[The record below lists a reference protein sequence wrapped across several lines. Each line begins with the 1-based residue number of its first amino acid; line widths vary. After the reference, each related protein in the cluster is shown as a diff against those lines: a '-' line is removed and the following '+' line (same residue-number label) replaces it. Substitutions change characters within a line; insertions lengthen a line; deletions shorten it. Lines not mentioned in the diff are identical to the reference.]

1 MLIDLEPLL
10 QGGQTRLELDAA
22 FDFSG
27 ELLDGVCPF
36 VTPVIVK
43 GSIVNRAGIVTME
56 ATASCTM
63 QYICDRC
70 AAPAEKRLCVPMA
83 HTLVAELNC
92 EDDADAYIVV
102 PDGKLDLAQLT
113 WEDLLLFLPSKLLC
127 RDDCKGICPQCGKN
141 LNEGTCECKKEIDPR
156 FAALLDLLD
165 S

>member
-1 MLIDLEPLL
+1 MLIDLESLL
-10 QGGQTRLELDAA
+10 QGGLTQLKLDTS

-27 ELLDGVCPF
+27 EELDGVYPF
-36 VTPVIVK
+36 TTPVQVR
-43 GSIVNRAGIVTME
+43 GEIVNRAGIVTLE
-56 ATASCTM
+56 ASACCTM
-63 QYICDRC
+63 QYVCDRC
-70 AAPAEKRLCVPMA
+70 AAPAEKQLCVPMA
-83 HTLVAELNC
+83 HTLVAELNR

-113 WEDLLLFLPSKLLC
+113 WEDILLFLPSKLLC
-127 RDDCKGICPQCGKN
+127 SDDCKGICPQCGKN

>member
-1 MLIDLEPLL
+1 M
-10 QGGQTRLELDAA
+10 
-22 FDFSG
+22 S
-27 ELLDGVCPF
+27 
-36 VTPVIVK
+36 
-43 GSIVNRAGIVTME
+43 
-56 ATASCTM
+56 ATAARRLPKSSFVCRWR
-63 QYICDRC
+63 IRC
-70 AAPAEKRLCVPMA
+70 
-83 HTLVAELNC
+83 
-92 EDDADAYIVV
+92 ADAYIVI

>member
-1 MLIDLEPLL
+1 MLIDLESLL
-10 QGGQTRLELDAA
+10 QGGQTTLTLDAS
-22 FDFSG
+22 FDFSN
-27 ELLDGVCPF
+27 EPLDGGCPF
-36 VTPVIVK
+36 DTPVCVK

-56 ATASCTM
+56 ATASCVM
-63 QYICDRC
+63 HFQCDRC
-70 AAPAEKRLCVPMA
+70 AAPAEKQISVPMA
-83 HTLVAELNC
+83 HTLVASLNS

-102 PDGKLDLAQLT
+102 PDGKLDLEQLT
-113 WEDLLLFLPSKLLC
+113 WENLMLFLPSKLLC

>member
-10 QGGQTRLELDAA
+10 QGGKTKLELDAA
-22 FDFSG
+22 FDFSN
-27 ELLDGVCPF
+27 EELDGGYPF
-36 VTPVIVK
+36 SSPVSVK

-56 ATASCTM
+56 AAASCTM

-70 AAPAEKRLCVPMA
+70 AAPAEKQLCVPMA
-83 HTLVAELNC
+83 HTLVAELNR
-92 EDDADAYIVV
+92 EDDADAYIVI